1 MSIDLL
7 TALLASTITMAIPL
21 LLAALGELI
30 AERAGVLNVGL
41 EGMVLGGAF
50 SAFAVS
56 LLSGSTALGIAA
68 ALLVGSGLGL
78 LLALF
83 VAFWQASQVVAGT
96 ALNLLA
102 AGLTGIVYR
111 ARFGTTGAV
120 LTIDGAPTFRLPGLA
135 EVPVVGVLFNQSALG
150 YAAFALV
157 PMIAWALGRTLAG
170 LQLRMVGENPYAAE
184 TQGVPVRRVRTLA
197 LVLCGLCA
205 AAGGA
210 FLAVAYTNTF
220 VEGMSAG
227 RGFIALAIVIVG
239 RRQPWGVLGAAL
251 LFGLATAMQ
260 FHFQAMGMR
269 VPFQF
274 FLVLPY
280 VLTLIVLAGLVGRAT
295 APAALGQPYERGG

>member
-7 TALLASTITMAIPL
+7 TALLASTVMMAIPL
-21 LLAALGELI
+21 LFAALGELI

-41 EGMVLGGAF
+41 EGMVLAGAF
-50 SAFAVS
+50 VAFAVS

-68 ALLVGSGLGL
+68 ALLAGSGLGL

-83 VAFWQASQVVAGT
+83 VVHWHASQVVAGT

-102 AGLTGIVYR
+102 AGLTGVAYR
-111 ARFGTTGAV
+111 SRFGNTGAV
-120 LTIDGAPTFRLPGLA
+120 LTIPGAASFRLPGLA
-135 EVPVVGVLFNQSALG
+135 EIPVIGVLFDQGVLG

-157 PMIAWALGRTLAG
+157 PVIAWTLGRTLAG

-184 TQGVPVRRVRTLA
+184 TQGVPVRRVRTVA

-210 FLAVAYTNTF
+210 YLAVAYTNTF

-227 RGFIALAIVIVG
+227 RGFIALAIVIIG

-260 FHFQAMGMR
+260 FHFQAMGLR

-280 VLTLIVLAGLVGRAT
+280 VLTLIVLAGLVGRAA
-295 APAALGQPYERGG
+295 APAALGQPYERGD